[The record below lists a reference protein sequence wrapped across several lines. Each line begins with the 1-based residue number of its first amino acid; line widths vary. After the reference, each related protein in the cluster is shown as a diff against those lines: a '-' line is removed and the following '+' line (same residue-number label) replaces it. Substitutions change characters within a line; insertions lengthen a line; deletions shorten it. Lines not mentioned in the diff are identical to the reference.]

1 MEKPFL
7 SSSSYIGGTFRF
19 LMAYADLVHAGFTGT
34 PLPHPN
40 KPDRKG
46 TWSAQTASTLVNLA
60 RRNPLGAKPSP
71 GPSDLP
77 TSPRAHNGLADSKE
91 VGNQG
96 PGRPSAGIA
105 KSDSPPSTP
114 PPLPKR
120 RQRPSL
126 KEPITNASREEI
138 FVVEAPE
145 QNSPSSPLPDDQ
157 FPNEQTQQ
165 VAE

>member
-1 MEKPFL
+1 MAWFGVAGPSSFPLKLGWWLLVLEAIGGCSATGVKQVVPLPLLAGLGGEGRKSFGA
-7 SSSSYIGGTFRF
+7 SSST
-19 LMAYADLVHAGFTGT
+19 ADVWRGSIAALF
-34 PLPHPN
+34 
-40 KPDRKG
+40 
-46 TWSAQTASTLVNLA
+46 WSS
-60 RRNPLGAKPSP
+60 
-71 GPSDLP
+71 
-77 TSPRAHNGLADSKE
+77 
-91 VGNQG
+91 
-96 PGRPSAGIA
+96 SAE
-105 KSDSPPSTP
+105 D
-114 PPLPKR
+114 KR